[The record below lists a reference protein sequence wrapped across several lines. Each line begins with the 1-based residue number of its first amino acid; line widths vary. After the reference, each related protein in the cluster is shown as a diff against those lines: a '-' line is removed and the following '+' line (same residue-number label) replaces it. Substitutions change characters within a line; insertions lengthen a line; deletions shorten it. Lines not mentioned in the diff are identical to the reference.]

1 MSEQVAAFRCD
12 ASPYIGSG
20 HVVRCLAL
28 ADALRAAGWCCAFAS
43 APGTAETV
51 PALAKSGHRLI
62 ELADPAR
69 EPASLKAALPQG
81 CDLLVVDHYRR
92 DIEFEAACRP
102 WASRILVIDDLA
114 DRRHDCDL
122 LLDPTLGRKPA
133 DYTALVP
140 ETCRM
145 LLGPDFALLR
155 SQFLAA
161 RPAALERRTS
171 QRATRRILVSLGGT
185 DPSNLT
191 AKVLRGIILSGVEA
205 AIDVVLGGTAP
216 HLEEVRALVAS
227 APLSITL
234 HTAVEDMAGLMSN
247 ADLAVG
253 AAGTTSWERCT
264 LGLPSLMLVIA
275 DNQELVA
282 RYLDQAGAAACL
294 GRHETVTEEQLA
306 TQIRALATDS
316 NRLDE
321 MAKHAAALC
330 DGRGTQRIMLALLRP
345 VKSKDGDPVALRLA
359 SAADEAMILA
369 WQRNPATR
377 RYARHPAVPTTDEHH
392 GWMRARLTD
401 PNCIF
406 TVIECAQVP
415 AGVLRLD
422 RQKEAGNAR
431 EISIFV
437 APELHRRG
445 LGACALALARQLL
458 PGAELIAEVLP
469 ENEGSAKL
477 FSLAGYR
484 RYDDGLLHCP
494 PHAC

>member
-1 MSEQVAAFRCD
+1 MSEQVAVFRCD
-12 ASPYIGSG
+12 ASGQLGSG

-43 APGTAETV
+43 APGTAEAV
-51 PALAKSGHRLI
+51 PALARSGHRLI

-69 EPASLKAALPQG
+69 EAASLKLALHQG

-92 DIEFEAACRP
+92 DAEFESACRP

-114 DRRHDCDL
+114 SRRHDCEL
-122 LLDPTLGRKPA
+122 LLDPTLGRQAA
-133 DYTALVP
+133 DYAPLAP

-155 SQFLAA
+155 PQFLAA
-161 RPAALERRTS
+161 RPAALKRRTS
-171 QRATRRILVSLGGT
+171 QHTIRRILVSLGGT

-191 AKVLRGIILSGVEA
+191 GKVLRGIVLSGVEA

-216 HLEEVRALVAS
+216 HLEEVRALAAAS
-227 APLSITL
+227 PLATSV
-234 HTAVEDMAGLMSN
+234 HTAVEDMASVMSN

-253 AAGTTSWERCT
+253 AAGTTSWERCA

-282 RYLDQAGAAACL
+282 QSLDQAGAAACL
-294 GRHETVTEEQLA
+294 GRHETVTEERLAAEVRTLA
-306 TQIRALATDS
+306 TNPS
-316 NRLDE
+316 RLDA
-321 MAKHAAALC
+321 MAARAADLC
-330 DGRGTQRIMLALLRP
+330 DGRGTQRTMLALLRP
-345 VKSKDGDPVALRLA
+345 AKSKLGNPVTLRLVA
-359 SAADEAMILA
+359 AADEAMILA

-377 RYARHPAVPTTDEHH
+377 RYARNRALPTADEHH
-392 GWMRARLTD
+392 AWMQARLAD
-401 PNCIF
+401 PDCMF
-406 TVIECAQVP
+406 AVVECAQVP

-422 RQKEAGNAR
+422 RKKAAGNTH
-431 EISIFV
+431 EVSIFV
-437 APELHRRG
+437 APELHRQG
-445 LGACALALARQLL
+445 LGICTLALARQLL

-494 PHAC
+494 PQAC

>member
-1 MSEQVAAFRCD
+1 MSEQVAVFRCD
-12 ASPYIGSG
+12 ASGQLGSG

-28 ADALRAAGWCCAFAS
+28 ADALRAAGWCCAFAL

-51 PALAKSGHRLI
+51 PALARSGHRLI

-69 EPASLKAALPQG
+69 EAASLELALHQG

-92 DIEFEAACRP
+92 DAEFESACRP

-114 DRRHDCDL
+114 NRRHDCDL
-122 LLDPTLGRKPA
+122 LLDPTLGRKAA
-133 DYTALVP
+133 DYAPHAP

-155 SQFLAA
+155 PQFLAA
-161 RPAALERRTS
+161 RTAALKRRTS
-171 QRATRRILVSLGGT
+171 QHAIRRILVSLGGT

-191 AKVLRGIILSGVEA
+191 GKVLRGIVLSGVEA

-216 HLEEVRALVAS
+216 RLEEARAAAS
-227 APLSITL
+227 PLAISL
-234 HTAVEDMAGLMSN
+234 HTAVEDMAGLMSD

-282 RYLDQAGAAACL
+282 QSLDQAGAAACL
-294 GRHETVTEEQLA
+294 GRHETVTEEQLSA
-306 TQIRALATDS
+306 EVSALAT
-316 NRLDE
+316 NPVRLNA
-321 MAKHAAALC
+321 MAARAADLC
-330 DGRGTQRIMLALLRP
+330 DGRGTQRTMLALLRP
-345 VKSKDGDPVALRLA
+345 AKSKLGDPVTLRLV

-369 WQRNPATR
+369 WQRNPSTR
-377 RYARHPAVPTTDEHH
+377 RYARNPALPTADEHH
-392 GWMRARLTD
+392 AWMQARLAD
-401 PNCIF
+401 PDCMF
-406 TVIECAQVP
+406 AVVECAQVP

-422 RQKEAGNAR
+422 RKKEAGNTH
-431 EISIFV
+431 EVSILV
-437 APELHRRG
+437 APELHRQG
-445 LGACALALARQLL
+445 LGICALALARQLL

-484 RYDDGLLHCP
+484 RYDDGLLHCS
-494 PHAC
+494 PHAY